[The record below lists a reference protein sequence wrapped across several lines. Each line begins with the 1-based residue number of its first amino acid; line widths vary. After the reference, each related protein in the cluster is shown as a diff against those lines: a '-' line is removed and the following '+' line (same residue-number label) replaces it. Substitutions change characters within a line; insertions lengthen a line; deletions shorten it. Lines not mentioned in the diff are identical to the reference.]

1 MKFFLMAVT
10 VFLGLINGAAAD
22 ESVYDS
28 EITYISSSPA
38 QCGGDAFIKLK
49 PAHPSCVFAYVKST
63 EPSYSQT
70 YSMLFSAFMAGK
82 KVHVSVATGTNTDNN
97 TCWSSAP
104 VCKIKS
110 VSMCTPDCNQ

>member
-1 MKFFLMAVT
+1 MKAPLFVGILCWVGCGG
-10 VFLGLINGAAAD
+10 VFAD

-63 EPSYSQT
+63 EPREP
-70 YSMLFSAFMAGK
+70 L
-82 KVHVSVATGTNTDNN
+82 
-97 TCWSSAP
+97 
-104 VCKIKS
+104 IKS
-110 VSMCTPDCNQ
+110 KRSLRNLTRGRS